1 MTNTKRFL
9 LVLGFFAILFGGY
22 ILYRYSRITR
32 DRPEIFDGQRAYND
46 VIAQVAFGPRTPG
59 SKAHG
64 QTVDYIRG
72 QLQEAN
78 WLVEEQVVKVN
89 GQTIRNVIAR
99 RSDIPPQ
106 IILGAHYDSR
116 LYAEHDPY
124 LMKQSQPVM
133 GANDGASGVAVL
145 LELGRVLPS
154 NSAPIWL
161 VFFDAE
167 DQAGIPGWVD
177 GSIGARAFVQE
188 FTVKPQAVVIVDM
201 VGDRDLNILQER
213 QSSRRL
219 TDEIWKTAADLGFSQ
234 FFLPQTKYS
243 IDDDH
248 VPFLEAGIPA
258 IDIIDIEYRY
268 WHTSYD
274 TVDKVSARSL
284 SIVGITLQRWIT
296 QQKR

>member
-116 LYAEHDPY
+116 LYAEHDPD

>member
-116 LYAEHDPY
+116 LYAEHDPD

-167 DQAGIPGWVD
+167 DQAGIPGWGD